1 MNSRFDEFKEVI
13 DRLRGED
20 GCPWDRQQTYETL
33 KPCMIDELTEVIGA
47 VNLLEKTGDAD
58 NLCEELGDLL
68 MNVVLM
74 ARIAEEEGRFTME
87 DVIGRIR
94 EKMIRRHPHVFADAK
109 VQTSQQVLANWEE
122 IKKQEK
128 SRGDKAARD
137 REKEELPRAA
147 REIIEHL
154 AGKIPEIP

>member
-94 EKMIRRHPHVFADAK
+94 EKMIRRHPHVFADAR
-109 VQTSQQVLANWEE
+109 
-122 IKKQEK
+122 
-128 SRGDKAARD
+128 SRPASRCW
-137 REKEELPRAA
+137 P
-147 REIIEHL
+147 
-154 AGKIPEIP
+154 AGRR

>member
-94 EKMIRRHPHVFADAK
+94 EKMIRRHPHVFA
-109 VQTSQQVLANWEE
+109 EE
-122 IKKQEK
+122 IKRQEK

-137 REKEELPRAA
+137 REKEEVPKAA
-147 REIIEHL
+147 REIVEYL